1 MFRAHARTQFS
12 LTYNTPCQSMNTSKI
27 IALFILS
34 SMLGLAQDVI
44 FNESKIEATFGKEFL
59 EKILDAQYSLQEKA
73 NQEEETD
80 DEEEADDEE
89 GAETENASKK
99 QEKTDALIKETLMYV
114 NLKKLT
120 DEKIA
125 EGRDE
130 IKNLRQRLASLEKVV
145 LAERHKKWTKSA
157 QSRRETRHSTA
168 EKYTTLLAD
177 YKIAVQ
183 QLVSFSNAL
192 KDVVDQNMRTL
203 KNMDEEA
210 VKAHP
215 VLSKMKNRSV
225 AQGCE
230 KERGRLDNYHAY

>member
-1 MFRAHARTQFS
+1 
-12 LTYNTPCQSMNTSKI
+12 MNISKI
-27 IALFILS
+27 IALLVLS

-44 FNESKIEATFGKEFL
+44 YNESKIETAFGKEFL
-59 EKILDAQYSLQEKA
+59 DKILDAQHSLQEKA

-89 GAETENASKK
+89 GTETTSEDASKK
-99 QEKTDALIKETLMYV
+99 QEKTDALIKETLQYV

-120 DEKIA
+120 DEKITK
-125 EGRDE
+125 GREE
-130 IKNLRQRLASLEKVV
+130 IQELRKRLANLEKVV

-157 QSRRETRHSTA
+157 ESRRETRHSTA
-168 EKYTTLLAD
+168 EKYTTELAD

-183 QLVSFSNAL
+183 QLVSFSNVL

-203 KNMDEEA
+203 KDMDEEA
-210 VKAHP
+210 VKTHP